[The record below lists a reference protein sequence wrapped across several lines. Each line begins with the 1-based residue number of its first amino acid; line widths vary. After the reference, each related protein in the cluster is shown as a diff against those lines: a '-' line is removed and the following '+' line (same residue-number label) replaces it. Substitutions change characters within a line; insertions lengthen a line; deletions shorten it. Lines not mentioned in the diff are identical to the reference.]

1 MSPRAT
7 REVRLLAELFQIP
20 FVLPSVLDAGISTQV
35 IRAQIDSE
43 RANLKLS
50 QEDELTEVNIRL
62 RRCA

>member
-1 MSPRAT
+1 
-7 REVRLLAELFQIP
+7 LLAELFQIP